1 MPWGC
6 MNSRRALSMR
16 GSLSCPYHRMMFTT
30 LRGHARSAS
39 RCHHARSGD
48 HFPIRRAVLN
58 ARERPMAK
66 SAAATNEFDCEVTR
80 KLLKKIDE
88 ADLAS
93 LGDLPLRCATTV
105 SAMGTVSATV
115 Q

>member
-1 MPWGC
+1 
-6 MNSRRALSMR
+6 
-16 GSLSCPYHRMMFTT
+16 
-30 LRGHARSAS
+30 
-39 RCHHARSGD
+39 
-48 HFPIRRAVLN
+48 
-58 ARERPMAK
+58 MAK